1 MANEELKKSVA
12 KIMEK
17 ELEVYE
23 KWLEFVYLLPPEFLP
38 QEVKNIISRG
48 VSETSRKI
56 RKYKAGGG

>member
-1 MANEELKKSVA
+1 MANENLKKEIA

-23 KWLEFVYLLPPEFLP
+23 EWREFVGHMPADFVP

-48 VSETSRKI
+48 VSETNRKI
-56 RKYKAGGG
+56 RKYKAGGK